1 MDIHLILGYLP
12 LYLKGAG
19 ITVYLTI
26 VSLLLGI
33 AIGLILVVSKMSKS
47 KILSLFASVYISVI
61 RGTPLLLQ
69 IIFVFYALPSF
80 GIVLSAKIS
89 GIIALSLNLAAY
101 LEETFRTGIL
111 AVPKEQIELAHVLGY
126 RKWQIYVYIVFP
138 QAIRVILPQL
148 GNSSIAMLK
157 DTSMVSVITITELMR
172 TAQVV
177 YAVNFK
183 PFESYLLAALIYYV
197 MSAIIEKIFKKLEKR
212 MNYY

>member
-80 GIVLSAKIS
+80 GIVIRAKIS
-89 GIIALSLNLAAY
+89 GIIALSLNLAAF

-111 AVPKEQIELAHVLGY
+111 AVPKEQIEMAHALGY

>member
-26 VSLLLGI
+26 VSLLLGK
-33 AIGLILVVSKMSKS
+33 AIGLILVVSNMSKS
-47 KILSLFASVYISVI
+47 KIFSLFASAYISVI

-111 AVPKEQIELAHVLGY
+111 AVPKEQIEMAHVLGY

>member
-1 MDIHLILGYLP
+1 MDIHLILEYLP

-19 ITVYLTI
+19 ITVYLTFF
-26 VSLLLGI
+26 SLFWGI
-33 AIGLILVVSKMSKS
+33 IIGIILVFLKMSRRKV
-47 KILSLFASVYISVI
+47 LSLFATIYISLI

-111 AVPKEQIELAHVLGY
+111 AIPKEQIEMAHVLGY
-126 RKWQIYVYIVFP
+126 KKWQTYVYIVFP
-138 QAIRVILPQL
+138 QAIRIILPQL

-157 DTSMVSVITITELMR
+157 DTSMVSVITITELLR

-183 PFESYLLAALIYYV
+183 PFESYLLAALLYYI
-197 MSAIIEKIFKKLEKR
+197 MSAIIEKIFIKFEKR

>member
-1 MDIHLILGYLP
+1 MDIQLILEYLP

-19 ITVYLTI
+19 ITLYLTI
-26 VSLLLGI
+26 SSLFCGI
-33 AIGLILVVSKMSKS
+33 IIGIILVLFRMSKR
-47 KILSLFASVYISVI
+47 KFLSSLASVYISLI

-69 IIFVFYALPSF
+69 IIFVFYALPSL

-111 AVPKEQIELAHVLGY
+111 AIPKEQTEMAYVLGY
-126 RKWQIYVYIVFP
+126 KKWQIYVYIVFP
-138 QAIRVILPQL
+138 QAIRIILPQL

-183 PFESYLLAALIYYV
+183 PFEAYLLAALLYYF
-197 MSAIIEKIFKKLEKR
+197 MSAIIEKIFKKLEER